1 LLWLLQLQGLQG
13 WLQLKITKQALKKLI
28 QEELAHGEPLDEAGR
43 SLPEWPNMVA
53 RAEEVLMA
61 LADELGNREIALQA
75 AAEAVRNMRKG

>member
-1 LLWLLQLQGLQG
+1 M
-13 WLQLKITKQALKKLI
+13 KITKQALKKLI
-28 QEELAHGEPLDEAGR
+28 QEELAHGEQLDEVGR